1 MKTIIIPH
9 FQNDQV
15 VIILSQD
22 QNKLIFL
29 TSKLN
34 SSSPAP
40 TSEICQKIK
49 NLILNKTPY
58 RLLIDSNENIQNLI
72 EKNAEINTLIMS
84 SWKVKEIGDK
94 TIVQLV
100 LYTDAEKKE
109 VNKERVAK
117 VFGNR
122 MLATEIFEIDQ
133 RKVEEEQSKIF

>member
-84 SWKVKEIGDK
+84 S
-94 TIVQLV
+94 
-100 LYTDAEKKE
+100 
-109 VNKERVAK
+109 
-117 VFGNR
+117 
-122 MLATEIFEIDQ
+122 
-133 RKVEEEQSKIF
+133 